1 MSDLVACAQRVIEEA
16 NALWVELGLDGAAR
30 VAKLNTF
37 IASIEGALE
46 TLLAQERAERDR
58 VKQDLVEKTRQIMA
72 TSEAL
77 GIETPQLDICTL
89 PLLPSA
95 AVVTECLA
103 GLEERRAKV
112 AACLDA
118 LLAQLGVLKAQLG
131 DMPDVPELESRTDLR
146 KAHLDQLR
154 ATIESLERT
163 RQKRVAQARANA
175 ARVAALCAD
184 MREAVPECVADVC
197 GAAAPDAVCVSA
209 ENMQRISDVLSA
221 CEKMHAQ
228 RVDVLKTLK
237 HSIRVHYIKLGLPD
251 AELEAF
257 LATVQTTELRAV
269 EACKAELSRLFEL
282 KRANAARLVDVAL
295 ARVREL
301 WDILAVPPERR
312 VLPPPCAQFF
322 AAANLGEP
330 QSPAVVH
337 GVLSEDSNCCGGTG
351 GTGGGGG
358 GGTATQPA
366 RALLDDDQLAAT
378 LAALEAQARAL
389 EECRRALAPIVQRI
403 EERKRLVR
411 EREEFEFSAADP
423 TRFRRRGYN
432 AVTEDQ
438 QRRRFY
444 VTLPRLETALIAR
457 LREWAAAH
465 GPFYYDGVDY
475 LAVLEREHAAAQQQ
489 QQQRQPI
496 ATKHRRVPSA
506 HDDGDSAGTA
516 GTTTTTKTTKT
527 APVAAGAAGA
537 GAAGKASS
545 RRKRAVLKRKLGGP
559 APAAPGVAVC
569 GKKGAVVA
577 PAEGSETQ
585 RRRARR
591 PRASVERSGTRL
603 ASLARRVA
611 AQQRLNRRLCPLS
624 PLVPLIV

>member
-1 MSDLVACAQRVIEEA
+1 M
-16 NALWVELGLDGAAR
+16 
-30 VAKLNTF
+30 
-37 IASIEGALE
+37 
-46 TLLAQERAERDR
+46 
-58 VKQDLVEKTRQIMA
+58 
-72 TSEAL
+72 
-77 GIETPQLDICTL
+77 
-89 PLLPSA
+89 
-95 AVVTECLA
+95 
-103 GLEERRAKV
+103 
-112 AACLDA
+112 
-118 LLAQLGVLKAQLG
+118 
-131 DMPDVPELESRTDLR
+131 
-146 KAHLDQLR
+146 
-154 ATIESLERT
+154 
-163 RQKRVAQARANA
+163 
-175 ARVAALCAD
+175 
-184 MREAVPECVADVC
+184 PECVADVC